1 MVELIYRENKKV
13 IKINGK
19 EKFIYEELGYID
31 IREIC
36 GQFLRDIEKQSFNNM
51 RLEDIFIYENIP
63 LYIFMRPAF
72 SAWLSNKIELIY
84 ILKYLNDKYEDILI
98 KTDNEELKEINNE
111 FFNFELIMVEK
122 ENDNTKRKKKSKN
135 VLGYFK
141 RLCKGV
147 SSATSLLLCKKERMV
162 MYSMASTIAE
172 SKESGVYKDAQY
184 GDLQKEL
191 EIKYNVINIQ
201 LLQSEKELYKSG
213 KATYKTIPLEFFILY
228 KKIFMKKPKEYEK
241 IKRNFNVIDN
251 IEFKFDGFDLKDII
265 LAFIKNKGD
274 AICKSYLKE
283 ILLFQRVFKRFGVK
297 KCIVID
303 EGDRGRC
310 LISAGNLV
318 DISTYAIQHGI
329 IVRNS
334 HSYHLTTENKNV
346 IPKKTFLWGEKYKE
360 LLSEMTD
367 VYGENNL
374 SVVGNIRSNELR
386 KSIIENK
393 VDDKSEERLKI
404 LFLSQYMDD
413 LVYMAGNILFDGLRR
428 LKRDYELVIKLH
440 PGDNKYREYYE
451 EEINKKNINGKI
463 VKDKDLYE
471 MINECHCVVS
481 VHSTAVLEAALLK
494 KPSICLRLPKYD
506 DVCNFV
512 EEGLSKGAY
521 NGDELISIFMKFEE
535 EFGKDYQDNMANYI
549 KNTFFVGSN
558 KSIKMISDELDKI

>member
-1 MVELIYRENKKV
+1 MVELIYRENKKI
-13 IKINGK
+13 IKIDGI

-36 GQFLRDIEKQSFNNM
+36 GQFLREIEKQSFMNM

-72 SAWLSNKIELIY
+72 SVWLSSKIELIY

-111 FFNFELIMVEK
+111 FFNLELIMVEK
-122 ENDNTKRKKKSKN
+122 ENDNSKIKKKSKN
-135 VLGYFK
+135 VFGYFK
-141 RLCKGV
+141 RLCKGIGSAV
-147 SSATSLLLCKKERMV
+147 SFLLCKKERMV

-172 SKESGVYKDAQY
+172 SKKGGVYRDYLY

-191 EIKYNVINIQ
+191 ESKYSIMNIQ

-213 KATYKTIPLEFFILY
+213 KAAYKVVPLELFILY
-228 KKIFMKKPKEYEK
+228 KKIFMKNPKEYNK
-241 IKRNFNVIDN
+241 IKRNLDVIDN
-251 IEFKFDGFDLKDII
+251 IEFIFEGFDLKGMVKG
-265 LAFIKNKGD
+265 FMKNRGES
-274 AICKSYLKE
+274 ICKSYLKE
-283 ILLFQRVFKRFGVK
+283 IILFQRFFKKFGVK
-297 KCIVID
+297 KCIAID

-318 DISTYAIQHGI
+318 DINTYAIQHGI

-334 HSYHLTTENKNV
+334 HSYHLTTENKKV
-346 IPKKTFLWGEKYKE
+346 IPKTTFLWGENYKK

-374 SVVGNIRSNELR
+374 SVVGNIRSDELR
-386 KSIIENK
+386 KSIIEK
-393 VDDKSEERLKI
+393 KIEDKSEERIKI

-413 LVYMAGNILFDGLRR
+413 LVYMAGNILFDGLKR

-451 EEINKKNINGKI
+451 EEIKKKNINGKI

-506 DVCNFV
+506 DVCKFV
-512 EEGLSKGAY
+512 EDGISKGAR
-521 NGDELISIFMKFEE
+521 NGDELIALIMKFEE
-535 EFGKDYQDNMANYI
+535 EFGKDYHDKMANYI
-549 KNTFFVGSN
+549 KNAFFVGN
-558 KSIKMISDELDKI
+558 DKSSKMISAEIEKI